1 MFRPTDGSARNL
13 SYHLMQRR
21 DSNPRQ
27 RVAPDWDLFK
37 DNTAPQQ
44 LKLDI
49 KYSKV
54 PKAQS
59 FEFYISLMDGSL
71 QSIVSGIGPF
81 LKSPR

>member
-1 MFRPTDGSARNL
+1 MFRHTDGSARNL

-27 RVAPDWDLFK
+27 RVAPDWDLLK
-37 DNTAPQQ
+37 DTTVPQQ
-44 LKLDI
+44 LKI

-59 FEFYISLMDGSL
+59 FKLYISLRA
-71 QSIVSGIGPF
+71 VVV
-81 LKSPR
+81 